1 MNFACAEP
9 PSFKSASYE
18 RNYDADCPD
27 SYQPTWQLLSYYLT
41 TGGDSKIAFGVQ
53 AANETAALDAAP
65 VIDVGSSD
73 QDVVSPATP
82 DFQDVGKALRTANSN
97 GLNHLRLIIT
107 LVPSSDKK
115 TAPILHD
122 WEMRY
127 TCEPAQ

>member
-1 MNFACAEP
+1 VNFKCAEP
-9 PSFKSASYE
+9 PSFTSASYE
-18 RNYDADCPD
+18 RNYDAVCPD

-41 TGGDSKIAFGVQ
+41 TGSDSKISFGVQ
-53 AANETAALDAAP
+53 TANETADLDAAP

-73 QDVVSPATP
+73 KDAVSPATP
-82 DFQDVGKALRTANSN
+82 EFLDVGQALRSANSN

-107 LVPSSDKK
+107 LLPSTDKK
-115 TAPILHD
+115 TAPILHA